1 MSTLQIAGMVLGGL
15 VVLYLLSRT
24 VREPGSIVIGVGKG
38 LLFGVIGLFLLN
50 LAGQYI
56 QLHIPINPVTALLAG
71 LLGVPGLAAL
81 IVIQLWIL
89 V

>member
-1 MSTLQIAGMVLGGL
+1 MSTMQVAGIAIGGL
-15 VVLYLLSRT
+15 VVLFLIAQY
-24 VREPGSIVIGVGKG
+24 VREPVAIMAGIGRT

-56 QLHIPINPVTALLAG
+56 QLHIPINPFTAVLVG

-81 IVIQLWIL
+81 IVIKMWIL
-89 V
+89 P